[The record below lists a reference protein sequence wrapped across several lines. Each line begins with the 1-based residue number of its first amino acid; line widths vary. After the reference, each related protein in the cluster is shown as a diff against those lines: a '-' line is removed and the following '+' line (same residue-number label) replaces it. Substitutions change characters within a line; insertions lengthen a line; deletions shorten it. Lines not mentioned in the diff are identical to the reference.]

1 MFGTHHASIA
11 DMRIAIGSILLSL
24 VLMGCGA
31 TVRSA
36 ADEVPRIAVPV
47 TIDATL
53 KALEDEQT
61 RERVARVMATPEM
74 QRAVQDFGVAVL
86 RGAVEGGSDPEAS
99 ERLRR
104 LAARLADDFT
114 RTLSEQLTREVI
126 PAVRASL
133 AQPLSADEEARFQ
146 ALTGGLSDQFAHALG
161 LELTREVIPAA
172 RASLLRP
179 LSPEQEKALS
189 DALSEVAGD
198 ATRKSLQV
206 AAEEVPLSI
215 GPAMRRSLVTEL
227 RSPELRE
234 AIAQTMADV
243 TRETLIRSR
252 AVIREMQAE
261 PGAPGLLPRL
271 DRLVNLAWAIAV
283 GVAVGLSVLF
293 VRALTAYRRDDAAR
307 RNAAAELA
315 SRAMDAARGK
325 PWAAEL
331 GDLLKEQLRA
341 TESVA
346 GPRRG
351 FGRRARWPR
360 RRRPAREA

>member
-1 MFGTHHASIA
+1 
-11 DMRIAIGSILLSL
+11 MRLVIGSILLSL
-24 VLMGCGA
+24 LLMGCGA

-36 ADEVPRIAVPV
+36 ANEVPRIAVPITV
-47 TIDATL
+47 DEAL
-53 KALEDEQT
+53 KTLEDPQT

-74 QRAVQDFGVAVL
+74 QRAVQDFGIAVL
-86 RGAVEGGSDPEAS
+86 RGAVEGGSGTEAR
-99 ERLRR
+99 ERLRG
-104 LAARLADDFT
+104 LAAGLADDFT
-114 RTLSEQLTREVI
+114 RTLAEQLSREVV
-126 PAVRASL
+126 PAVRSSL
-133 AQPLSADEEARFQ
+133 AQPLSAEEEARFQ
-146 ALTGGLSDQFAHALG
+146 ALTAGLSDQFAHALG

-172 RASLLRP
+172 RASLVRP

-198 ATRKSLQV
+198 ATRASLRV

-215 GPAMRRSLVTEL
+215 GPAMRRSVVMEL

-252 AVIREMQAE
+252 AVIREMQTE
-261 PGAPGLLPRL
+261 PGGPWLLQRL
-271 DRLVNLAWAIAV
+271 DRLVNLAWAIAI
-283 GVAVGLSVLF
+283 GVAVGLSILF
-293 VRALTAYRRDDAAR
+293 VRALSAHRREDAAR
-307 RNAAAELA
+307 RNATTELA

-331 GDLLKEQLRA
+331 GDLLKDQLRA

-346 GPRRG
+346 APRRG